1 MSCALPI
8 QSLASTN
15 STKYRQ
21 YKKYKLN
28 KQHIYDKQRLSF
40 KTTIYPTLKNKKN
53 RKSIQTKVYALPQPQ
68 DFNDV
73 VTYSGFQLVSWVLP
87 MTIAGR
93 LMDMNYESIV
103 RGLLIIAIVKSL
115 LSYYHIIHY

>member
-21 YKKYKLN
+21 FKKHKLN
-28 KQHIYDKQRLSF
+28 KHHIYHKQQLSF
-40 KTTIYPTLKNKKN
+40 KTASCPTLKNKKT
-53 RKSIQTKVYALPQPQ
+53 RKSIQTKVRAMPQPQ
-68 DFNDV
+68 DFNDFIM
-73 VTYSGFQLVSWVLP
+73 YSEFQLVSWVLP

>member
-1 MSCALPI
+1 MSSALSI

-21 YKKYKLN
+21 FKKHKLN
-28 KQHIYDKQRLSF
+28 KHHIYDKQQLSF
-40 KTTIYPTLKNKKN
+40 KTVSCPTLKNKKN
-53 RKSIQTKVYALPQPQ
+53 RKLVQTKVRALPQPQ